1 MRPDGQ
7 GTRGCS
13 GATKACKSEC
23 AERRVCLWWPGGFRL
38 LYLSR
43 TFHRWSRDRAVR
55 TVVDQA
61 LDLHVPAVPGG
72 GEVREPLLESR
83 RAAIGVPGVRDVV
96 VEDFD
101 VGVEAPPARLA
112 RLGEALETA
121 PDALDVLL
129 RHRPPSIPQAT
140 ARRRVGAHRFASR
153 FGVTKSVSSALPAAS
168 SLQLPANSSVA
179 SAPLGYLRRTAA
191 NCAPPPLRLSAS
203 SSSPGLWP
211 ITRTDSTSPSRAR
224 RRSSSRCAEAA

>member
-23 AERRVCLWWPGGFRL
+23 AERRVCLWWPGGSRL

-121 PDALDVLL
+121 LTRSTYSCD
-129 RHRPPSIPQAT
+129 I
-140 ARRRVGAHRFASR
+140 ARRVSRRPRRADGSAPTAS
-153 FGVTKSVSSALPAAS
+153 PAAS
-168 SLQLPANSSVA
+168 A
-179 SAPLGYLRRTAA
+179 
-191 NCAPPPLRLSAS
+191 
-203 SSSPGLWP
+203 
-211 ITRTDSTSPSRAR
+211 
-224 RRSSSRCAEAA
+224 